1 MESVFTDNT
10 RYLGSGNVIFISILL
25 PMLITVGMCL
35 LQQILAFI
43 ANPIASFAFMS
54 AVYIIS
60 AYYNVWWLPGNYTM
74 WLRSL
79 MVAEE
84 GIRPMIGAVLG
95 CAMILM
101 SWVGGS
107 VYFESKDVL

>member
-1 MESVFTDNT
+1 
-10 RYLGSGNVIFISILL
+10 
-25 PMLITVGMCL
+25 
-35 LQQILAFI
+35 
-43 ANPIASFAFMS
+43 
-54 AVYIIS
+54 
-60 AYYNVWWLPGNYTM
+60 M
-74 WLRSL
+74 WLRSS

-84 GIRPMIGAVLG
+84 GIRPMICAVLG